1 MSTQGFDPA
10 RSQTN
15 PDKLAEFIQAPI
27 TGNLTEVPG
36 VGPATEKAMRANG
49 VDTTYALIGKY
60 LTLKGE
66 GVESVEHC
74 DRFFWWLDEIGASKG
89 HRSAIVQ
96 AIAQKQ
102 DITFPGIY
110 DGACYA

>member
-1 MSTQGFDPA
+1 MAQQGFDPN
-10 RSQTN
+10 RSATN

-27 TGNLTEVPG
+27 TGVLTEVPG
-36 VGPATEKAMRANG
+36 IGPVTEKALKAAG
-49 VDTTYALIGKY
+49 ISTTWALIGKY

-74 DRFFWWLDEIGASKG
+74 DRFFYWLDEVGASKG

-110 DGACYA
+110 DASIYE